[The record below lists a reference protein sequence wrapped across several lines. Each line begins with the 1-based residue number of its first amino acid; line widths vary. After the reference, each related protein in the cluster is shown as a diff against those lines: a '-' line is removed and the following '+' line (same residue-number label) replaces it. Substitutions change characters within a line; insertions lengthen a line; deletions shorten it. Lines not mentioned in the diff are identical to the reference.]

1 MPLAKK
7 LSNHAKILLMSSSLA
22 AGNKTWAINV
32 ALPLPL
38 EGSYTYSVSLALEVP
53 SLIGKRVLV
62 PFQNREIVGFVVS
75 EPFHPEATKFKLKSI
90 LKVLDETP
98 VITPDLIDLG
108 KKISDYYVCGWG
120 EALENILPRW
130 VKYGRSSEASSEI
143 IEKSILPAVQERS
156 LTPEQKNA
164 FQQITESLSEI
175 SPKPV
180 LLWGVT
186 GSGKTELYIRTAQQ
200 VLLSG
205 KDVICLVPEIA
216 LTEQLKHFFI
226 AHFGNTL
233 EVLHSKLTDLERSKA
248 WRRIERGEKKVILG
262 PRSAVF
268 APVQKLGLIII
279 DEEHETSYKQETAPR
294 YHAREVARWRT
305 QQAKALLIAGSA
317 TPSLE
322 TIQAS
327 KVNEVKTVVLNHR
340 IDKKPLPKIQ
350 VVDLKNFA
358 SPGHK
363 AGSLISPPLRIAI
376 KQTLEARRGIM
387 ILLNRRGF
395 STFIHCPS
403 CGNVEICKSCEVSLT
418 YHQES
423 GFLLCH
429 YCNLRR
435 PVPEICSFCSQKTI
449 RFSGFGTE
457 KVESEIAKEFPQA
470 RISRLDSDTIKTRG
484 SHEKILDDFRNKRSD
499 ILIGTQMIAK
509 GFDFPH
515 VTLVGIILADVGL
528 QIPDFR
534 SSERNFQLMVQV
546 AGRSGR
552 GEHEGKVMMQTYLM
566 NHPAIQAASRY
577 ATQDFYEGELNN
589 RRDFFYPPF
598 ARLTNIILRSK
609 NEQALA
615 DYAATF
621 KQHLLSFISSED
633 LSSKKIEIIGP
644 APLPFVKLRGHYRWH
659 ILVKSHDSIFIQK
672 TLSDAAR
679 SMKKSSRTAF
689 AIDVDPISIL

>member
-1 MPLAKK
+1 MKEQML
-7 LSNHAKILLMSSSLA
+7 IYRRMSASSFIESQIGHL
-22 AGNKTWAINV
+22 TWAVNV

-38 EGSYTYSVSLALEVP
+38 ESSYTYSINLAHEEVSLL
-53 SLIGKRVLV
+53 GKRVLV
-62 PFQNREIVGFVVS
+62 PFRNREIIGFVVS
-75 EPFHPEATKFKLKSI
+75 EPFRPEESKYKLKPI
-90 LKVLDETP
+90 LKILDENP
-98 VITPDLIDLG
+98 VITPDLIALG

-130 VKYGRSSEASSEI
+130 VKYGRSKEI
-143 IEKSILPAVQERS
+143 FEPNSPPASILSKIPDRA
-156 LTPEQKNA
+156 LTPEQTQA
-164 FQQITESLSEI
+164 FHIIQKTLSEHA
-175 SPKPV
+175 PKPI

-186 GSGKTELYIRTAQQ
+186 GSGKTELYIRTAQK

-205 KDVICLVPEIA
+205 KDIICLVPEIA

-226 AHFGNTL
+226 AHFGSSL
-233 EVLHSKLTDLERSKA
+233 EVLHSKLTDLERSNA

-279 DEEHETSYKQETAPR
+279 DEEHEASYKQETAPR
-294 YHAREVARWRT
+294 YHAREVARWRAE
-305 QQAKALLIAGSA
+305 QSKALLIAGSA

-322 TIQAS
+322 TIQAEKNQEFKKIILS
-327 KVNEVKTVVLNHR
+327 KRVDNRVM
-340 IDKKPLPKIQ
+340 PKVQII
-350 VVDLKNFA
+350 DLKNF
-358 SPGHK
+358 SGPGHK
-363 AGSLISPPLRIAI
+363 ASTLISPPLRIAI
-376 KQTLEARRGIM
+376 KQTLQSKQGIM

-395 STFIHCPS
+395 STFIHCPA
-403 CGNVEICKSCEVSLT
+403 CGNVEICKSCEISLT

-423 GFLLCH
+423 GFLVCH
-429 YCNLRR
+429 YCNLHR
-435 PVPEICSFCSQKTI
+435 PVPETCSFCLKKTI

-457 KVESEIAKEFPQA
+457 KVESEIAKEFPEA
-470 RISRLDSDTIKTRG
+470 KISRLDSDTVKTRG

-515 VTLVGIILADVGL
+515 VTLVGVILADVGL
-528 QIPDFR
+528 QVPDFR
-534 SSERNFQLMVQV
+534 SSEKNFQLMVQV

-552 GEHEGKVMMQTYLM
+552 GDQEGRVLLQTYLLS
-566 NHPAIQAASRY
+566 HPAIQSASKY
-577 ATQDFYEGELNN
+577 DVETFYEGELAN

-598 ARLTNIILRSK
+598 SKLTNIIFRSK

-615 DYAATF
+615 DYSAHF
-621 KQHLLSFISSED
+621 KNHLLSFISQID
-633 LSSKKIEIIGP
+633 LDSKQLEIMGP

-659 ILVKSHDSIFIQK
+659 LLIKSNKAYPIQK
-672 TLSDAAR
+672 ILTDAVR
-679 SMKKSSRTAF
+679 SLRKSSRTAF